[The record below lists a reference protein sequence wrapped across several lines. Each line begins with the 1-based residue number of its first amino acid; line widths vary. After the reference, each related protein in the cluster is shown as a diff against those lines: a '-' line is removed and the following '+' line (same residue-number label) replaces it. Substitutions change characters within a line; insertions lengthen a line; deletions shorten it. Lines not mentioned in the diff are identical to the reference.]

1 MHDESFSPLAMPL
14 DYHGGSK
21 MNPNFCKQC
30 HLLIIKIV
38 LLNGLCLCE
47 VSDF

>member
-21 MNPNFCKQC
+21 MNLNFLQTMSLVDNKDCV
-30 HLLIIKIV
+30 IGWIMV
-38 LLNGLCLCE
+38 M
-47 VSDF
+47 